1 MLDAGLDGA
10 LHCIVVDKLLTAIS
24 GAVSE
29 AGAASAGGA
38 AAAAAAA
45 AAAGVGASGSA
56 FTLKAWESSAPVAS
70 EGLSRLGTAE
80 KTHHARILQ

>member
-10 LHCIVVDKLLTAIS
+10 LHCIVVDKLPTAIS

-29 AGAASAGGA
+29 AGAASAGG

-70 EGLSRLGTAE
+70 DGLSRLGTAE
-80 KTHHARILQ
+80 KTHNARILQ